1 MFLGHFVCM
10 CMQVWER
17 LCLRGLHARWTRW
30 GGTSIPPSG
39 YSRESGERWCVA
51 VGERERERK
60 RERERIVALGEEDE
74 SVALGRSSEG

>member
-1 MFLGHFVCM
+1 
-10 CMQVWER
+10 
-17 LCLRGLHARWTRW
+17 
-30 GGTSIPPSG
+30 
-39 YSRESGERWCVA
+39 VA